1 MDTVNVCKE
10 KDASNIDAALDET
23 AGHPPSLFLSVPKKK
38 ERKEKNVEFSCGFIG
53 AGTKAPSRLH
63 QGAAVLENLSSGD
76 VSFINAAADEAMSC

>member
-1 MDTVNVCKE
+1 MSAKKRTLQILMQRWMKQLFTLLLYFSACK
-10 KDASNIDAALDET
+10 
-23 AGHPPSLFLSVPKKK
+23 KKK